1 MATASGHVK
10 EHRDLVPISRFIEST
25 SPNGVLMVM
34 NVFIDSA
41 KVDEYIK
48 IATPVVKKMRA
59 NAECL
64 FCEVSVNP
72 QDKGHIRVVHG
83 WTKDSAW
90 FRDNMETQPW
100 FGEYVKAIA
109 GMADPNRQRI
119 IEHFDRIIID

>member
-1 MATASGHVK
+1 
-10 EHRDLVPISRFIEST
+10 
-25 SPNGVLMVM
+25 
-34 NVFIDSA
+34 
-41 KVDEYIK
+41 
-48 IATPVVKKMRA
+48 MRA

-90 FRDNMETQPW
+90 FRDVSSHPHLAYLWPWKSEMAIPLTSLSNQNMETQPW

-109 GMADPNRQRI
+109 GMADPNRQRKASAYTI
-119 IEHFDRIIID
+119 TQRRRHDVQCC